1 MNNPQKPLSEPNL
14 HPDPLTGEPGAHPV
28 ETGLG
33 AAGAGTIGT
42 IVGGA
47 VGGPIGAVVGAAIG
61 AVSGGLMGKETAEV
75 IDASVEHEH
84 WRIHH
89 ASRPYVEPGRT
100 YEDYA
105 PAYKT
110 GYEAFSRHGNT
121 GKTFDEI
128 EPELQSEYRETHG
141 KTGLAWDKVKP
152 AAQDAYRKLHEE
164 RTGTRSKLD

>member
-42 IVGGA
+42 IVGGV

>member
-1 MNNPQKPLSEPNL
+1 MSEQQKPLNKPNS

-28 ETGLG
+28 ETGIG
-33 AAGAGTIGT
+33 AASAGTIGT
-42 IVGGA
+42 IVGGV
-47 VGGPIGAVVGAAIG
+47 VGGPVGAVVGAAIG
-61 AVSGGLMGKETAEV
+61 SVTGGLLGKETAEV

-84 WRIHH
+84 WRAHH
-89 ASRPYVEPGRT
+89 TSRPYVEPGRP

-110 GYEAFSRHGNT
+110 GYDAFSRHGNT

-128 EPELQSEYRETHG
+128 EPELQSEYVKTHG

-152 AAQDAYRKLHEE
+152 AAQDAYRKLDEE
-164 RTGTRSKLD
+164 RAGRRSKLD

>member
-1 MNNPQKPLSEPNL
+1 MNDPKKPLSDL
-14 HPDPLTGEPGAHPV
+14 TSHPDPITGEPGAHPV

-61 AVSGGLMGKETAEV
+61 AIGGGLLGKETAEV
-75 IDASVEHEH
+75 IDASLEHEH
-84 WRIHH
+84 WRAHH
-89 ASRPYVEPGRT
+89 TSRPYIEAGRT
-100 YEDYA
+100 FDDYA
-105 PAYKT
+105 PAYQT

-128 EPELQSEYRETHG
+128 EPELRSEYGETHG

-152 AAQDAYRKLHEE
+152 AAQDAYRKLYEE
-164 RTGTRSKLD
+164 RVGKRHPL